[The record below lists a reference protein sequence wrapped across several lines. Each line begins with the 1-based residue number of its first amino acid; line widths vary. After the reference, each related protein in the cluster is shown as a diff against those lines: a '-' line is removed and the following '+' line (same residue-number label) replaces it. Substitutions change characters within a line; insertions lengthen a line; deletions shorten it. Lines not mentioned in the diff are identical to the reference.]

1 VKKVFRL
8 KPIFITALKNDS
20 GFRNG
25 QKRLEISK
33 IIIPPFRSKS
43 VTHSIFERIK
53 RTSLFRNVWD
63 RYNSKNNYRHVPPRI
78 RLRYHFPRR
87 FRRRSRR
94 RQSSHPRPH
103 PLRPDQFNTEN
114 KVIQLQKGL
123 NLK

>member
-1 VKKVFRL
+1 
-8 KPIFITALKNDS
+8 
-20 GFRNG
+20 
-25 QKRLEISK
+25 
-33 IIIPPFRSKS
+33 

-63 RYNSKNNYRHVPPRI
+63 WNNYRHVPPRI

-94 RQSSHPRPH
+94 RQTRQSSHPRPH
-103 PLRPDQFNTEN
+103 PLRPDQLNTEN